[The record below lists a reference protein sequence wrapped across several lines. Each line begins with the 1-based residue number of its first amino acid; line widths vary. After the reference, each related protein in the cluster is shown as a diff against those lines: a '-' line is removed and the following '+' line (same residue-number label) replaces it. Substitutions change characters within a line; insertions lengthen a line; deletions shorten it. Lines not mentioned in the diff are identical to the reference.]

1 MVSLDA
7 DDFILLCS
15 ITVKHAPA
23 AIGFF
28 FMMNQ
33 CVIIVNMVIDLE
45 GQTPDMVADMLTGNV
60 DIHTGERIEHDDRH
74 EIK

>member
-1 MVSLDA
+1 
-7 DDFILLCS
+7 
-15 ITVKHAPA
+15 
-23 AIGFF
+23 
-28 FMMNQ
+28 MMNQ